1 MDNDF
6 LSETEERIEELSQ
19 GLLRYEKA
27 FKARTKIDPEILNG
41 IFRAAH
47 TLKGLGGVFGYQEIS
62 QLAHAMENLLSK
74 MRMGQILVDHN
85 MLDIL
90 FKAIE
95 KLEEILR
102 AESPGSIKIEHIV
115 QKLNQVAEGNA
126 VDAQAAV
133 LEDINIV
140 PENIRKALTEYEEH
154 RLREN
159 LRPENLSLLIIST
172 AFNLDNFDIG
182 FKKLTE
188 WLKRQG
194 EVIATLPVGEQNNP
208 QKIHFQ
214 FLYATAANVDTLS
227 QYLEK
232 YHVKVK
238 VLKPKSG

>member
-6 LSETEERIEELSQ
+6 LSEIEERIGELSQ
-19 GLLRYEKA
+19 GLLAYEKA
-27 FKARTKIDPEILNG
+27 LKARAKIDPEILNG

-74 MRMGQILVDHN
+74 MRLGQILVDHN
-85 MLDIL
+85 MMDIL

-95 KLEEILR
+95 KLEEILK
-102 AESPGSIKIEHIV
+102 AGSPGSIKIEVIV
-115 QKLNQVAEGNA
+115 QQLNQAAEGNA
-126 VDAQAAV
+126 VESQAAV
-133 LEDINIV
+133 SAISIV
-140 PENIRKALTEYEEH
+140 PENIRNALTEYEEH
-154 RLREN
+154 RLQEN
-159 LRPENLSLLIIST
+159 LRPENLSLVIIST

-182 FKKLTE
+182 FKKLTN
-188 WLKRQG
+188 WLKQRG

-214 FLYATAANVDTLS
+214 FLYATAANVDKLS

-232 YHVKVK
+232 YHVRVK
-238 VLKPKSG
+238 VLKLKSG